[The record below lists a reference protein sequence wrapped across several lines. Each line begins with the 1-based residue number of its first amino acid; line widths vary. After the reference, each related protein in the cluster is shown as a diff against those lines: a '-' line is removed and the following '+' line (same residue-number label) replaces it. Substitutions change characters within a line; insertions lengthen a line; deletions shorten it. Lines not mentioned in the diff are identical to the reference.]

1 MNFRSTR
8 TLRDR
13 AEFVFAQSPSIALG
27 GWALAL
33 TLIWFGLAATAFAH
47 DPGLST
53 ALIRVQHDGLQVGL
67 ILSTRDAAA
76 LVEALEGSSSA
87 GIPGRRLP
95 GTEQLQHLAA
105 GAVEIHLDDRPAAIA
120 VASCQIDETNAN
132 VTFTLR
138 VERQEFTRIQVRSQW
153 LASLPPG
160 HRQFLSI
167 QDADGGVVSQQLLSA
182 QADSAAVTLEKAA
195 RPGVDRAAPN
205 QSFGGFL
212 ALGIKHILTG
222 YDHLLFLF
230 SLLVVSRGCLS
241 TLRVITCFTVAHSI
255 TLALATLG
263 WVQIPGRI
271 VEPLIAASI
280 IYVGVENLVRG
291 EAPRGRG
298 LLTFAFGLVH
308 GLGFASVLR
317 ELGVATSPG
326 GVVMPLFSFNL
337 GVELGQL
344 LIAVVALPMIWE
356 LARRPLMAR
365 RCIPVSSALVALA
378 GGYWLVQR
386 LVAGC

>member
-1 MNFRSTR
+1 MNSCSTR
-8 TLRDR
+8 T
-13 AEFVFAQSPSIALG
+13 PSAAVG
-27 GWALAL
+27 GWAFLL
-33 TLIWFGLAATAFAH
+33 TLMWCSLTTTAFAH

-53 ALIRVQHDGLQVGL
+53 AIIRVQRDGLQVGL

-76 LVEALEGSSSA
+76 LVEAVQGSSSA
-87 GIPGRRLP
+87 GISRRLP
-95 GTEQLQHLAA
+95 GVEQLRQLAA
-105 GAVEIHLDDRPAAIA
+105 GAMEIRLDDRLAAIA
-120 VASCQIDETNAN
+120 VVGCQTDETNAN
-132 VTFTLR
+132 LTFTVR
-138 VERQEFTRIQVRSQW
+138 VEGREFTRIRVRSQW
-153 LASLPPG
+153 LALLPPG

-167 QDADGGVVSQQLLSA
+167 QDADGGAVSQQLLSA
-182 QADSAAVTLEKAA
+182 QGDSAVVTLDKVA
-195 RPGVDRAAPN
+195 RPGVDQAAPG
-205 QSFGGFL
+205 QSFAGFL

-241 TLRVITCFTVAHSI
+241 TVKVITCFTVAHSI

-291 EAPRGRG
+291 DAPRGRG

-317 ELGVATSPG
+317 ELGVASSLG

-344 LIAVVALPMIWE
+344 LIAVVALPLIWE
-356 LARRPLMAR
+356 LARRPLLAK
-365 RCIPVSSALVALA
+365 RCLPVSSAVVALA
-378 GGYWLVQR
+378 GSYWLIQR
-386 LVAGC
+386 LCG

>member
-1 MNFRSTR
+1 MWCS
-8 TLRDR
+8 
-13 AEFVFAQSPSIALG
+13 
-27 GWALAL
+27 L
-33 TLIWFGLAATAFAH
+33 TTTAFAH

-53 ALIRVQHDGLQVGL
+53 AIIRVQRDGLQVGL

-76 LVEALEGSSSA
+76 LVEAVQGSSSA
-87 GIPGRRLP
+87 GISRRLP
-95 GTEQLQHLAA
+95 GVEQLRQLAA
-105 GAVEIHLDDRPAAIA
+105 GAMEIRLDDRPAAIA
-120 VASCQIDETNAN
+120 VVGCQIDETNAN

-138 VERQEFTRIQVRSQW
+138 VEGQEFTRIRVRSQW
-153 LASLPPG
+153 LALLPPG

-167 QDADGGVVSQQLLSA
+167 QDADGAAVSQQLLSA
-182 QADSAAVTLEKAA
+182 QGDSAAVTLEKVA
-195 RPGVDRAAPN
+195 RPGVAQAAPG
-205 QSFGGFL
+205 QSFAAFL

-241 TLRVITCFTVAHSI
+241 TVKVITCFTVAHSI

-291 EAPRGRG
+291 DAPRGRG

-317 ELGVATSPG
+317 EIGVASSPG

-344 LIAVVALPMIWE
+344 LIAVVALPLIWE
-356 LARRPLMAR
+356 LARRPLLAK
-365 RCIPVSSALVALA
+365 RCLPVSSAVVALA
-378 GGYWLVQR
+378 GSYWLIQR
-386 LVAGC
+386 LCG